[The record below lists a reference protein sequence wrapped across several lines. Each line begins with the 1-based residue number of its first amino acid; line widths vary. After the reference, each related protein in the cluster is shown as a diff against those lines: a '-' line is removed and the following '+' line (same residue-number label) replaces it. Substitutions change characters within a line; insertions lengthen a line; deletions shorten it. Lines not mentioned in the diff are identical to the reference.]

1 MQKIKEIK
9 TQHAVQRVD
18 TTFEQSSFWYN
29 KDSLTSF
36 LFVNYDYPMPHTH
49 QDFCEIL
56 CVISGEITNYVNDRS
71 RKMHRGDCWLALR
84 DDKHFVLCEKEK
96 RKDFLAINFVIKY
109 EYFLK
114 LKDIFGEKESGVFDS
129 QEDNFFHLDEEMTTL
144 LLNRTYLLQTPNR
157 KYVAEAEFKCRC
169 IIIDLL
175 KELAMAKLKLKEK
188 VNVPQWLKDLLENMQ
203 KQENMQK
210 SLDELVGQVPYS
222 YPYVAR
228 EFKRFVGTPMVSYF
242 TMLKLRRAEEL
253 LLNTR
258 KKILEISSE
267 LGYNSLSHF
276 NHIFKKTYGLS
287 PSQFRNEKNIVL
299 KKSKFLK
306 RENGKKQAT
315 D

>member
-9 TQHAVQRVD
+9 TQLAVQQVE
-18 TTFEQSSFWYN
+18 TTFDQSSFWHN
-29 KDSLTSF
+29 KDSLSSF

-56 CVISGEITNYVNDRS
+56 CVISGEITNYVNDKS
-71 RKMHRGDCWLALR
+71 RKMSRGDCWLALS
-84 DDKHFVLCEKEK
+84 DDRHFVLCEKEK
-96 RKDFLAINFVIKY
+96 RKDFLAINFVVKY

-114 LKDIFGEKESGVFDS
+114 LKELFGEKESSIFDP
-129 QEDNFFHLDEEMTTL
+129 EEENFFHLDEETTTL

-157 KYVAEAEFKCRC
+157 KYVMEKEFKCRC
-169 IIIDLL
+169 IVIDLL
-175 KELAMAKLKLKEK
+175 KELALTKLKLKEK
-188 VNVPQWLKDLLENMQ
+188 LNTPNWLQTLLETMR

-210 SLDELVGQVPYS
+210 SLDELVGPVPYS

-242 TMLKLRRAEEL
+242 MMIKLRRAEEL

-287 PSQFRNEKNIVL
+287 PSQFRSEKNIVL
-299 KKSKFLK
+299 KKSKVLK
-306 RENGKKQAT
+306 RENKK
-315 D
+315 